1 MKKNNQQ
8 GQSTIE
14 FIVCFAFGVSVIF
27 MVFNSAMNYASG
39 YIAHYAT
46 FMVSRYYLTQEKY
59 QTGLEASLSGVDQDA
74 KDIFKNY
81 YPEIFGISASSI
93 QINTPQ
99 MDGPGGYLMVGAY
112 SVYDK
117 NIDIIGQVAGQKKLR
132 MVSESFL
139 GKEPPRY
146 VCFERVCQAITG
158 ATCNQTMDITI
169 FDDGC

>member
-1 MKKNNQQ
+1 MINSNQK

-59 QTGLEASLSGVDQDA
+59 QNGVQASLSGVDEDA
-74 KDIFKNY
+74 KQIFKNY
-81 YPEIFGISASSI
+81 YPDIFGVPASSI
-93 QINTPQ
+93 QINEPK

-112 SVYDK
+112 AVYER
-117 NIDIIGQVAGQKKLR
+117 NIDAVGQVAGQKKIRL
-132 MVSESFL
+132 VSESFL

-146 VCFERVCQAITG
+146 SCYERVCQAITG
-158 ATCNQTMDITI
+158 STCNSSMDITI